1 MKNNNIFIKA
11 CYGFFAVIMCFVS
24 CAKDNELEDGI
35 TASKNKATVP
45 SEILLDGNGDSKTIN
60 IDADCEWS
68 FTNVPSWI
76 TLSNTNGDGSAS
88 VEITPSVNPSS
99 TEQRKGSI
107 LFNASDRS
115 KTIILTQGV
124 ANESLELS
132 VQTLPFDNMPSSS
145 SFAIKSN
152 GSWKITGEK
161 EWLSLD
167 KTEGTGDGN
176 VKVTVQE
183 NTSEEERRAE
193 LIIQGS
199 QKNQTMTV
207 VQKGREVTLA
217 LSTNSIT
224 FSATESTVS
233 IIAEGT
239 AKWTASTSDTWIT
252 LDKSVF
258 EGSATSVKTTIMVTC
273 KDNPSAT
280 VRTGEVVL
288 TYSNGTKSLKC
299 TVKQDAGKKAEV
311 GTTTFSEITKNSAKA
326 TASYTSDFPVT
337 VYGFYYSKTNTTPGE
352 NDMKVE
358 LTGSDKSGSFSAT
371 LTGLK
376 SGSEYYVRAYANNG
390 VGYSYGE
397 VTTVTTSGDKPENND
412 NPNPNL

>member
-1 MKNNNIFIKA
+1 MKNDNIFIKA
-11 CYGFFAVIMCFVS
+11 CYGFLAVVMCFVS
-24 CAKDNELEDGI
+24 CAKENELEEGVS
-35 TASKNKATVP
+35 ASKNKATVP
-45 SEILLDGNGDSKTIN
+45 SEILLDGNGASKMIN

-76 TLSNTNGDGSAS
+76 TLSATNSNGSAS

-99 TEQRKGSI
+99 TDERKGTIS
-107 LFNASDRS
+107 FNAGDRS
-115 KTIILTQGV
+115 KTITLTQGV
-124 ANESLELS
+124 ANESLELP
-132 VQTLPFDNMPSSS
+132 VQTLSFDNVSSSS

-161 EWLSLD
+161 DWLSLD

-183 NTSEEERRAE
+183 NTLEDERRAE

-199 QKNQTMTV
+199 QKKQTMTV

-273 KDNPSAT
+273 KDNNSAIA
-280 VRTGEVVL
+280 RTGEVVL
-288 TYSNGTKSLKC
+288 TYSNGTKTLRC

-311 GTTTFSEITKNSAKA
+311 GAVTFSETTKNSVKA

-337 VYGFYYSKTNTTPGE
+337 IYGFYYSNTNSIPGE

-358 LTGSDKSGSFSAT
+358 LNGSDKSGSYSAT
-371 LTGLK
+371 ITGLK
-376 SGSEYYVRAYANNG
+376 SGSKYYVRAYVYNG
-390 VGYSYGE
+390 VGYSYSD
-397 VTTVTTSGDKPENND
+397 VTTISTSGDKPENSD

>member
-1 MKNNNIFIKA
+1 MKNDNIFIKA
-11 CYGFFAVIMCFVS
+11 CYGFLAVVMCFVS
-24 CAKDNELEDGI
+24 CAKENELEEGVS
-35 TASKNKATVP
+35 ASKNKATVP
-45 SEILLDGNGDSKTIN
+45 SEILLDGNGASKMIN

-76 TLSNTNGDGSAS
+76 TLSATNSNGSAS

-99 TEQRKGSI
+99 TDERKGTIS
-107 LFNASDRS
+107 FNAGDRS
-115 KTIILTQGV
+115 KTITLTQGV
-124 ANESLELS
+124 ANESLELP
-132 VQTLPFDNMPSSS
+132 VQTLSFDNVSSSS

-161 EWLSLD
+161 DWLSLD
-167 KTEGTGDGN
+167 KTEGTGDAN
-176 VKVTVQE
+176 VKVTVME
-183 NTSEEERRAE
+183 NTSEEERQAE
-193 LIIQGS
+193 LTIQGS
-199 QKNQTMTV
+199 QKTQTMTV
-207 VQKGREVTLA
+207 VQKGRVVTLA

-224 FSATESTVS
+224 FASTESTVS

-239 AKWTASTSDTWIT
+239 AKWTASTSDTWII

-258 EGSATSVKTTIMVTC
+258 EGSASSVKTTIMVTC
-273 KDNPSAT
+273 KDNNSAT
-280 VRTGEVVL
+280 ARTGEVVL
-288 TYSNGTKSLKC
+288 TYSNGTKSLRC

-311 GTTTFSEITKNSAKA
+311 GTVTFSDITKNSVKA

-337 VYGFYYSKTNTTPGE
+337 IYGFYYSNTNSIPGE

-358 LTGSDKSGSFSAT
+358 LNGSDKSGSYSAT
-371 LTGLK
+371 ITGLK
-376 SGSEYYVRAYANNG
+376 SGSKYYVRAYVYNG

-397 VTTVTTSGDKPENND
+397 VTTITTSGDKPENND

>member
-1 MKNNNIFIKA
+1 MKNNNIFTNA
-11 CYGFFAVIMCFVS
+11 CYGFLAVVMCFVS
-24 CAKDNELEDGI
+24 CAKENELEEGVS
-35 TASKNKATVP
+35 ASKNKATVP
-45 SEILLDGNGDSKTIN
+45 SELFLDGNGASKTIN

-76 TLSNTNGDGSAS
+76 TLSDTNGDGSY
-88 VEITPSVNPSS
+88 VVTITPSVNPSS
-99 TEQRKGSI
+99 TEQRKGTVS
-107 LFNASDRS
+107 FNAGDRS
-115 KTIILTQGV
+115 KTIALTQGV
-124 ANESLELS
+124 ANESLELP
-132 VQTLPFDNMPSSS
+132 VQTLSFDNTSSSS

-161 EWLSLD
+161 DWLSLD
-167 KTEGTGDGN
+167 KTEGTGDAN
-176 VKVTVQE
+176 VKVTVME
-183 NTSEEERRAE
+183 NTSEEERQAE
-193 LIIQGS
+193 LTIQGS
-199 QKNQTMTV
+199 QKKQTMTV
-207 VQKGREVTLA
+207 VQKGRVVTLA

-224 FSATESTVS
+224 FASTESTVS

-273 KDNPSAT
+273 KDNNSAIA
-280 VRTGEVVL
+280 RTGEVVL
-288 TYSNGTKSLKC
+288 TYSNGTKTLRC

-311 GTTTFSEITKNSAKA
+311 GAVTFSETTKNSVKA

-337 VYGFYYSKTNTTPGE
+337 IYGFYYSNTNSIPGE

-358 LTGSDKSGSFSAT
+358 LNGSDKSGSYSAT
-371 LTGLK
+371 ITGLK
-376 SGSEYYVRAYANNG
+376 SGSKYYVRAYVYNG
-390 VGYSYGE
+390 VGYSYSD
-397 VTTVTTSGDKPENND
+397 VTTISTSGDKPENSD

>member
-1 MKNNNIFIKA
+1 MKNDNIFIKA
-11 CYGFFAVIMCFVS
+11 CYGFLAVVMCFVS
-24 CAKDNELEDGI
+24 CAKENELEEGVS
-35 TASKNKATVP
+35 ASKNKATVP
-45 SEILLDGNGDSKTIN
+45 SEILLDGNGASKMIN

-76 TLSNTNGDGSAS
+76 TLSATNSNGSAS

-99 TEQRKGSI
+99 TDERKGTIS
-107 LFNASDRS
+107 FNAGDRS
-115 KTIILTQGV
+115 KTITLTQGV
-124 ANESLELS
+124 ANESLELP
-132 VQTLPFDNMPSSS
+132 VQTLSFDNVSSSS

-161 EWLSLD
+161 DWLSLD
-167 KTEGTGDGN
+167 KTEGTGDAN
-176 VKVTVQE
+176 VKVTVME
-183 NTSEEERRAE
+183 NTSEEERQAE
-193 LIIQGS
+193 LTIQGS
-199 QKNQTMTV
+199 QKTQTMTV
-207 VQKGREVTLA
+207 VQKGRVVTLA

-224 FSATESTVS
+224 FASTESTVS

-273 KDNPSAT
+273 KDNNSAIA
-280 VRTGEVVL
+280 RTGEVVL
-288 TYSNGTKSLKC
+288 TYSNGTKTLRC

-311 GTTTFSEITKNSAKA
+311 GAVTFSETTKNSVKA

-337 VYGFYYSKTNTTPGE
+337 IYGFYYSNTNSIPGE

-358 LTGSDKSGSFSAT
+358 LNGSDKSGSYSAT
-371 LTGLK
+371 ITGLK
-376 SGSEYYVRAYANNG
+376 SGSKYYVRAYVYNG
-390 VGYSYGE
+390 VGYSYSD
-397 VTTVTTSGDKPENND
+397 VTTISTSGDKPENSD

>member
-1 MKNNNIFIKA
+1 MKNNNIFTNA
-11 CYGFFAVIMCFVS
+11 CYGFLAVVMCFVS
-24 CAKDNELEDGI
+24 CAKENELEEGVS
-35 TASKNKATVP
+35 ASKNKATVP
-45 SEILLDGNGDSKTIN
+45 SELFLDGNGASKTIN

-76 TLSNTNGDGSAS
+76 TLSDTNGDGSY
-88 VEITPSVNPSS
+88 VVTITPSVNPSS
-99 TEQRKGSI
+99 TEQRKGTVS
-107 LFNASDRS
+107 FNAGDRS
-115 KTIILTQGV
+115 KTIALTQGV
-124 ANESLELS
+124 ANESLELP
-132 VQTLPFDNMPSSS
+132 VQTLSFDNTSSSS

-161 EWLSLD
+161 DWLSLD

-176 VKVTVQE
+176 VKVTVLE

-193 LIIQGS
+193 LTIQGS
-199 QKNQTMTV
+199 QTKQPMTV
-207 VQKGREVTLA
+207 VQKGRVVTLA

-224 FSATESTVS
+224 FAATESTVS

-239 AKWTASTSDTWIT
+239 AKWTASTSDTWII

-258 EGSATSVKTTIMVTC
+258 EGSASSVKTTIMVTC
-273 KDNPSAT
+273 KDNNSAIA
-280 VRTGEVVL
+280 RTGEVVL
-288 TYSNGTKSLKC
+288 TYSNGTKTLRC

-311 GTTTFSEITKNSAKA
+311 GAVTFSETTKNSVKA

-337 VYGFYYSKTNTTPGE
+337 IYGFYYSNTNSIPGE

-358 LTGSDKSGSFSAT
+358 LNGSDKSGSYSAT
-371 LTGLK
+371 ITGLK
-376 SGSEYYVRAYANNG
+376 SGSKYYVRAYVYNG
-390 VGYSYGE
+390 VGYSYSD
-397 VTTVTTSGDKPENND
+397 VTAISTSGDKPENSD

>member
-1 MKNNNIFIKA
+1 MKNNNIFTNA
-11 CYGFFAVIMCFVS
+11 CYGFLAVVMCFVS
-24 CAKDNELEDGI
+24 CAKENELEDGI
-35 TASKNKATVP
+35 TASKNKAAVP
-45 SEILLDGNGDSKTIN
+45 SEILLDGNGASKTIN

-76 TLSNTNGDGSAS
+76 TLSDTNGDGSY
-88 VEITPSVNPSS
+88 VVTITPSVNPSS
-99 TEQRKGSI
+99 TEQRKGTVS
-107 LFNASDRS
+107 FNAGDRS
-115 KTIILTQGV
+115 KTIALTQGV
-124 ANESLELS
+124 ANESLELP
-132 VQTLPFDNMPSSS
+132 VQTLSFDNTSSSS

-161 EWLSLD
+161 DWLSLD

-176 VKVTVQE
+176 VKVTVLE

-199 QKNQTMTV
+199 QTKQPMTV
-207 VQKGREVTLA
+207 VQKGRVVTLA

-224 FSATESTVS
+224 FAATESTVS

-273 KDNPSAT
+273 KDNNSAIA
-280 VRTGEVVL
+280 RTGEVVL
-288 TYSNGTKSLKC
+288 TYSNGTKTLRC

-311 GTTTFSEITKNSAKA
+311 GAVTFSETTKNSVKA

-337 VYGFYYSKTNTTPGE
+337 IYGFYYSNTNSIP
-352 NDMKVE
+352 
-358 LTGSDKSGSFSAT
+358 
-371 LTGLK
+371 
-376 SGSEYYVRAYANNG
+376 
-390 VGYSYGE
+390 
-397 VTTVTTSGDKPENND
+397 
-412 NPNPNL
+412 